1 MIIRCFEPDDFGD
14 VLEIESEAFAE
25 HNPFIYMNF
34 YEMNSDC
41 FLVAEEKGQVAGFV
55 VGYNISGEEGR
66 IFSLAVREHC
76 RGYGIGTYLLEAI
89 IGVFREKM
97 LSFASLEVR
106 LSNIEAQ
113 RLYQKTGFIPCWI
126 QHGYYSD
133 GEDGII
139 MKKRL
144 YPAVKTAMSGF
155 LNKIPGP
162 AMMPAYRLEDII

>member
-1 MIIRCFEPDDFGD
+1 MIIRYFEPEDFTE

-34 YEMNSDC
+34 YEMNGEC
-41 FLVAEEKGQVAGFV
+41 FLVAEEKGCIAGFA
-55 VGYNISGEEGR
+55 VGYQISAGEGR
-66 IFSLAVREHC
+66 IFSLAVKERY
-76 RGYGIGTYLLEAI
+76 RGHGIGTHLLETI
-89 IGVFREKM
+89 TGIFREKM
-97 LSFASLEVR
+97 LAFASLEVR
-106 LSNIEAQ
+106 ISNLEAQ

-144 YPAVKTAMSGF
+144 CPVTRTALSDLLSKTPESVI
-155 LNKIPGP
+155 KPVY
-162 AMMPAYRLEDII
+162 MPYERS